1 MATIPLPP
9 DFKEFLRLLN
19 SKRVEYLVIGGY
31 AVAHYGY
38 VRATADMDVWVAVNP
53 TNAERAVEAIREFG
67 FNVPE
72 LTTSL
77 LLEPGR
83 IVRMGNPPLRLEV
96 LTTISGVE
104 FSECYERRNVT
115 EVDGVDVPFISRDD
129 LRANKMASG
138 RLKDLTDLEHL
149 A

>member
-19 SKRVEYLVIGGY
+19 SKRVEYLVIVGY

>member
-1 MATIPLPP
+1 
-9 DFKEFLRLLN
+9 
-19 SKRVEYLVIGGY
+19 
-31 AVAHYGY
+31 
-38 VRATADMDVWVAVNP
+38 MDVWVAVNP